1 VNLGWPDIL
10 IGAIL
15 LIALLKGYKR
25 GFVLELAGAIALVL
39 SFVTPWF
46 YGGVFDKPLQ
56 QWAHLGPGSAHVVGM
71 FAVGILTYVAVML
84 VARAI
89 NLMMK
94 LPILGLGNALAGGAV
109 GLLKGLAGVWIVLYV
124 VLFFP
129 LSGDIRADLHR
140 SALVQMITQPNQ
152 RVNDAIIGT
161 LPLFARPVLAPVF
174 ERHRV

>member
-1 VNLGWPDIL
+1 MNVVWPDIL

-15 LIALLKGYKR
+15 LIALLKGFKR

-71 FAVGILTYVAVML
+71 FAVGILTYIAIML

-89 NLMMK
+89 NLVMK

-129 LSGDIRADLHR
+129 LSRDIRADLHR
-140 SALVQMITQPNQ
+140 SALVQLITQPNQ
-152 RVNDAIIGT
+152 RVDDAIIGT
-161 LPLFARPVLAPVF
+161 LPLFARPVVAPLF